1 MMHKDFYFLGSF
13 CGFICVVI
21 CVDHS
26 SSHSLLR
33 VTRQASDY
41 DKRAETILKETP
53 LVDGHN
59 DLPWQLRKNYMNQM
73 QNVTLSESNPDFHT
87 DIPRL
92 KKGRVGAQFWAAYV
106 SCRNQFTDSVRLFA
120 EQIDVILRM
129 VEKYSKDFVFVT
141 TAQGIK
147 DAHKANKIASLIGV
161 EGGHAMD
168 SSLDTL
174 RMLYDMGGRYMTLTH
189 GCHTPWADSCTPKQP
204 AHNGLTEFGKM
215 VVKEMNRLGMFVD
228 ISHVSAKTM
237 HDVLNVSK
245 APVIFSH
252 SSAYALC
259 KHPRNVPDD
268 VLKRMPQNGGVVMVN
283 FYNDYLT
290 CSKKA
295 SLEDVADHIDH
306 IKNISGIDHV
316 GLGSDYDGVPR
327 VPEGLEDVSTFPK
340 LIAELLKRGYSDED
354 VSKVVGKNLLAAME
368 RMEKVAA
375 DQTQVQPFDDF
386 IIVNKTCRLIYGGL

>member
-1 MMHKDFYFLGSF
+1 MTYG
-13 CGFICVVI
+13 
-21 CVDHS
+21 
-26 SSHSLLR
+26 
-33 VTRQASDY
+33 T
-41 DKRAETILKETP
+41 
-53 LVDGHN
+53 LVDYI
-59 DLPWQLRKNYMNQM
+59 L
-73 QNVTLSESNPDFHT
+73 
-87 DIPRL
+87 
-92 KKGRVGAQFWAAYV
+92 VGAFIV
-106 SCRNQFTDSVRLFA
+106 KTKLITVFKDGK
-120 EQIDVILRM
+120 IDDIR
-129 VEKYSKDFVFVT
+129 F
-141 TAQGIK
+141 
-147 DAHKANKIASLIGV
+147 
-161 EGGHAMD
+161 
-168 SSLDTL
+168 
-174 RMLYDMGGRYMTLTH
+174 R
-189 GCHTPWADSCTPKQP
+189 ADSCTPKQP

-245 APVIFSH
+245 AP
-252 SSAYALC
+252 
-259 KHPRNVPDD
+259 
-268 VLKRMPQNGGVVMVN
+268 
-283 FYNDYLT
+283 
-290 CSKKA
+290 
-295 SLEDVADHIDH
+295 DHIDH